1 MVRYLY
7 LSYHTY
13 DTEFALQV
21 AADLKNN
28 GVALWMDRLDIPTN
42 AAWDDAILK
51 TMKNSDAI
59 LVVLSPDYLDTP
71 YCQAELD
78 AAKQSGRAVLAVVA
92 RQNGT
97 SDFSRQAIPVIDFTR
112 WRMQTDYTLA
122 FGDLLGI
129 IPDEYKGET
138 PSWENCYLISMI
150 AELEARR
157 SFITVMGTP
166 VNCELDGVPVR
177 PQPLSPA
184 LSWPT
189 SFSAIADRGS
199 VSFWDARE
207 YVQHGRIKLRSI
219 YDALQE
225 YPRFVL
231 LGEAGS
237 GKTTALRLLAL
248 ETARKRLH
256 NPEATP
262 LPCLLYLP
270 VWDTEPSF
278 LDFAYQWWPGGNL
291 AEALEQGD
299 ILLFLDGLN
308 EMGTAGQSKVAK
320 IREWLGSQPDIRAI
334 ITCRTGDYTGELE
347 LNLPAVVA
355 EPMTSAQ
362 IRAFA
367 QNYLGNDARSFL
379 EQLMVEGQDERDL
392 ARLAETPYL
401 LSALIA
407 IFRDRGFLPRNTGL
421 LLRSLAQVIWEQPVL
436 QQMPGWIPFADL
448 EVMLARLAYTMIR
461 QGRPVDVSQRWA
473 LRQLSGKS
481 WWQKADTI
489 MMDVLWIAHHAHL
502 VEIRG
507 RQVRFYHRLIQ
518 EYFAA
523 AYLRENGAKPVLAR
537 PDFYLGRVAGKWDQ
551 TIIALCGIVEDAE
564 RVVCEVLSYDP
575 WLALDCIRSGI
586 QVSSGCYGDL
596 LSELFSR
603 LLSMDWPVRRAVV
616 WALGQIGDPA
626 AIPVLVMNG
635 LLDTDWPVRCAAA
648 TALGKIGVADVVS
661 GLIEALQDQNH
672 NVREAA
678 ADALAQVGSPAVP
691 ALIEKLNDTHY
702 PSRSEQRICDYAA
715 TTLKQIATPEALH
728 ALASRWQTTR

>member
-7 LSYHTY
+7 FSYHTY
-13 DTEFALQV
+13 DTEFALQL

-28 GVALWMDRLDIPTN
+28 GVALWMDRLDIPVD
-42 AAWDDAILK
+42 AVWDDAIRV
-51 TMKNSDAI
+51 TMKDSDAI
-59 LVVLSPDYLDTP
+59 LVVLSPDYLQTP

-78 AAKQSGRAVLAVVA
+78 TARRFGYAVLAVVV
-92 RQNGT
+92 RQNGDT
-97 SDFSRQAIPVIDFTR
+97 YFSDQAVPMIDFTR

-138 PSWENCYLISMI
+138 PSWETCYLISMI

-157 SFITVMGTP
+157 SFITVMETP
-166 VNCELDGVPVR
+166 VNLEPDGAPVR

-189 SFSAIADRGS
+189 SFSAIVDRGS
-199 VSFWDARE
+199 APFWDASE

-231 LGEAGS
+231 VGEAGS

-248 ETARKRLH
+248 ETARKRLQ
-256 NPEATP
+256 NPESTP

-308 EMGTAGQSKVAK
+308 EMGTTGQNKVAK

-334 ITCRTGDYTGELE
+334 ITCRTGDYTGELD
-347 LNLPAVVA
+347 LNLPTVIA

-362 IRAFA
+362 ISAFV
-367 QNYLGNDARSFL
+367 QHYLGNHAESFL
-379 EQLMVEGQDERDL
+379 KQVIVDGQDERGL
-392 ARLAETPYL
+392 TRLAGTPYL

-407 IFRDRGFLPRNTGL
+407 VFRDRGLLPRNAGL
-421 LLRSLAQVIWEQPVL
+421 LFRSLAQVIWEQPVL
-436 QQMPGWIPFADL
+436 KQMPGWIPFADL
-448 EVMLARLAYTMIR
+448 EVLFARLAYTMIR
-461 QGRPVDVSQRWA
+461 QGKPVDVSRSWA

-523 AYLRENGAKPVLAR
+523 AYLRENGARPVLAR

-551 TIIALCGIVEDAE
+551 TIIALCGIVGDAE
-564 RVVCEVLSYDP
+564 LVVRDVLPYDP

-648 TALGKIGVADVVS
+648 IALGKIGVVDVVS

-678 ADALAQVGSPAVP
+678 ADALAQVGSLAVP
-691 ALIEKLNDTHY
+691 ALIEKLTDTHY

-715 TTLKQIATPEALH
+715 AALKQIATPEALD
-728 ALASRWQTTR
+728 ALATRWQTAH